1 MTWFADAAN
10 QAAAIAAHAEVITF
24 VELDFPSGYVR
35 VHSRTGTIAWGADSP
50 IPQWL
55 GVGKLG
61 SVDTVA
67 EDAELRPNSVKL
79 TLSGVDSS
87 LVASAMS
94 EAYHGR
100 SVAIYD
106 GFLNTT
112 TLALVATPEL
122 RFRGMMDYMSVEL
135 GVGTATIVVNCES
148 ELARWERPRGLLY
161 TSESQQLIYP
171 GDKGFDMVPAM
182 QNRTINWVHH
192 ETTFGTMVL
201 NRGTR

>member
-1 MTWFADAAN
+1 VTWFASSTN

-35 VHSRTGTIAWGADSP
+35 LHNRTGTIAWGTASP

-67 EDAELRPNSVKL
+67 EDAELRPNTVRL

-87 LVASAMS
+87 LVSSAMT
-94 EAYHGR
+94 EGYHGR

-112 TLALVATPEL
+112 TLALLATPEL
-122 RFRGMMDYMSVEL
+122 RFRGMMDSMSVEL
-135 GVGTATIVVNCES
+135 GAGTASIVVTCES
-148 ELARWERPRGLLY
+148 ELARWDRPRGLLY

-171 GDKGFDMVPAM
+171 GDKGFDMVPTM
-182 QNRTINWVHH
+182 QNRNINWVHH
-192 ETTFGTMVL
+192 DTTIGSAVA
-201 NRGTR
+201 RAKG